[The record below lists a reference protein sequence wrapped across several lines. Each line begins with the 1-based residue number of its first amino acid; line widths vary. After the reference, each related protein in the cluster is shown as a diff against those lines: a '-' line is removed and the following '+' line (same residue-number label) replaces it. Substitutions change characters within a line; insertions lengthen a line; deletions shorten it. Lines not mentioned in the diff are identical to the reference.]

1 MLKKIV
7 VIGPESTGKSS
18 LCEELAQHFDTLWC
32 PEFAREY
39 LLTNGMDY
47 DFDNLLTI
55 ARGQLALE
63 DEYALLVNKSFDQS
77 TKEKPGTHLPAGQA
91 GAPLLFIDT
100 DMYVIKVWEEF
111 VFGKSHSWV
120 IDQIVERKYDCY
132 LLCNV
137 DLPWVKDELREYPDL
152 ETREKLYHI
161 YKDIMINQ
169 SVPWVDIS
177 GDYDARLTKAITAV
191 KQFM

>member
-18 LCEELAQHFDTLWC
+18 LCEALAQHFNTVWS

-39 LLTNGMDY
+39 LLTHGTDY
-47 DFDNLLTI
+47 DFDDLLTI
-55 ARGQLALE
+55 AKGQLALE
-63 DEYALLVNKSFDQS
+63 DEYALSVSTSFVQS
-77 TKEKPGTHLPAGQA
+77 AAEEPGSGPERSTRR
-91 GAPLLFIDT
+91 APLLFIDT

-120 IDQIVERKYDCY
+120 IDRIVERKYDLY

-137 DLPWVKDELREYPDL
+137 DLPWVKDKLREYPDL
-152 ETREKLYHI
+152 ATREKLYHI

-177 GDYDARLTKAITAV
+177 GDYDARLAKAIAAV
-191 KQFM
+191 EQLK